1 MYYFKKEVHLLLI
14 RQQHLQIRLQ
24 LTPSPDFHVFGTK
37 QEFGGQL
44 GVTSSPLPPSFAPYD
59 GNGVRGRCPSEARG
73 SRFSPPRPKP
83 CRPAS
88 SLARS
93 LAALRQRCPTPA
105 LLLPRRTRRGSRRS
119 NFICTSADSGSM
131 PGEAAPDTR
140 GPLGAASPLLSAA
153 CRPAAHL
160 RRRPAA
166 ST

>member
-59 GNGVRGRCPSEARG
+59 GNGVTGRCPSEARG

-93 LAALRQRCPTPA
+93 LPSGTPAALPHA
-105 LLLPRRTRRGSRRS
+105 
-119 NFICTSADSGSM
+119 
-131 PGEAAPDTR
+131 
-140 GPLGAASPLLSAA
+140 
-153 CRPAAHL
+153 RPAAPQTDKA
-160 RRRPAA
+160 RVPPQ
-166 ST
+166 